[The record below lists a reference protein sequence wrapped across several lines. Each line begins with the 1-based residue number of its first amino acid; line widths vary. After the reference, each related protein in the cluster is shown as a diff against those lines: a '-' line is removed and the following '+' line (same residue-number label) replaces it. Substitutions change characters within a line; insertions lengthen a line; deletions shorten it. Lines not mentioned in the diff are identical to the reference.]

1 MELAPEFVDCGL
13 RLRRLGTGS
22 RLTARSLGTWTQK
35 RNVEIGPA
43 ISDVVSSEAR
53 DARPQRSAY
62 ASSPS
67 SPFNLVFRA
76 TSAGDPPGR
85 RSQASNIFLVNRC
98 CVLGSRD
105 STTNSCNPFGSYL
118 TCSQWRKRS
127 IANPTAS
134 YNVRASNSTAC
145 SIPSES
151 LNDTRHCFTR
161 KGYHHSPFI
170 RPMSPFPRPPCLR
183 SAGPR
188 LSHVLEYHGL
198 FPLQK

>member
-1 MELAPEFVDCGL
+1 MC
-13 RLRRLGTGS
+13 
-22 RLTARSLGTWTQK
+22 
-35 RNVEIGPA
+35 PA
-43 ISDVVSSEAR
+43 ISDVVSSDAR
-53 DARPQRSAY
+53 DARPQRAAH

-85 RSQASNIFLVNRC
+85 RSQASNIFLVSRC

-105 STTNSCNPFGSYL
+105 STMNSCNPFGSYL

-127 IANPTAS
+127 IANSTAS

-145 SIPSES
+145 SILSES

-161 KGYHHSPFI
+161 KGYHYSPFL
-170 RPMSPFPRPPCLR
+170 RSSLPFPAPSMPPVPLVLGVGPKLDVPRP
-183 SAGPR
+183 
-188 LSHVLEYHGL
+188 LSPSTITSCGL
-198 FPLQK
+198 DADH